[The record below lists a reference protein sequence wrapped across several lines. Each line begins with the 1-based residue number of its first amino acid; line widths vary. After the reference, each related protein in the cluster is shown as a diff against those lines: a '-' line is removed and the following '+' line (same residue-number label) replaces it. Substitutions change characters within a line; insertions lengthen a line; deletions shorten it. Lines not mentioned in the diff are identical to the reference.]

1 VLYAELQKNT
11 YVYLKAIQCATHVWT
26 SFKMTEQN
34 NKDDPTLK
42 PNPPSVINTVDK
54 KRAEARNNY
63 ARAAFETSNF

>member
-1 VLYAELQKNT
+1 
-11 YVYLKAIQCATHVWT
+11 
-26 SFKMTEQN
+26 MTEQN

-63 ARAAFETSNF
+63 ARAAFETSNFWQLLAKILRGKINTSNT

>member
-1 VLYAELQKNT
+1 
-11 YVYLKAIQCATHVWT
+11 
-26 SFKMTEQN
+26 MTEQN